1 MASHQKCIGGKMKIL
16 YFYQYFST
24 SRGSW
29 GTRVHEFTSEWVK
42 KGHSVTVITSV
53 YAKSDLKASKFIE
66 VQTFDGVKV
75 IVVNV
80 RVDNKQSFLKRIYTF
95 LVYAFLSSWYALTSR
110 YDVAVASSGPITAG
124 LPGLIAKYIRRK
136 KMVFEVR
143 DLWPQGAI
151 EMDMLRQPLLIKMAY
166 WFERFCYR
174 SADLIVALSPGMKKE
189 IEQKWQGTPVISITN
204 AANIELFSTPVEE
217 VDLASHGLQP
227 KAYALY
233 AGNIGKV
240 NNVEWMYEAARLLQ
254 EKGSR
259 IRIALIGDG
268 QLREGLI
275 DRKNREGLTHLVF
288 VPLMPKRQLV
298 GFVQQ
303 SLVSLVPLANKPVLI
318 TSSPNK
324 FYESLAAG
332 VPVIQTTNGWMKDF
346 VDTYQVGF
354 TVDPDD
360 PAALVSSLTE
370 LDREADKVNEMKS
383 RCQSVASAH
392 FDKRLLADRM
402 LLEIETIVQ

>member
-1 MASHQKCIGGKMKIL
+1 MKIL

-42 KGHSVTVITSV
+42 KGHTVTVITSV
-53 YAKSDLKASKFIE
+53 YAKSDLQARKFIE

-95 LVYAFLSSWYALTSR
+95 LVYAILSSWYALTSK
-110 YDVAVASSGPITAG
+110 YDVAIASSGPITAG
-124 LPGLIAKYIRRK
+124 LPGLLARYIRRK

-151 EMDMLRQPLLIKMAY
+151 EMDMLRHPLLIKLAY

-189 IEQKWQGTPVISITN
+189 IEQKWKGTPVISITN
-204 AANIELFSTPVEE
+204 AANIELFSTPVKD
-217 VDLASHGLQP
+217 VDLASHGLEPQ
-227 KAYALY
+227 AYALY

-240 NNVEWMYEAARLLQ
+240 NNVEWMYDAARLLQ
-254 EKGSR
+254 ENGSR

-268 QLREGLI
+268 QLRETLM

-298 GFVQQ
+298 GFIQQ

-346 VDTYQVGF
+346 VETYQVGF

-360 PAALVSSLTE
+360 PAALAACLME
-370 LDREADKVNEMKS
+370 LDREADQVKEMES
-383 RCQSVASAH
+383 RCKKVAAEH

-402 LLEIETIVQ
+402 LAEIENRAR

>member
-1 MASHQKCIGGKMKIL
+1 
-16 YFYQYFST
+16 
-24 SRGSW
+24 
-29 GTRVHEFTSEWVK
+29 
-42 KGHSVTVITSV
+42 
-53 YAKSDLKASKFIE
+53 
-66 VQTFDGVKV
+66 
-75 IVVNV
+75 
-80 RVDNKQSFLKRIYTF
+80 
-95 LVYAFLSSWYALTSR
+95 
-110 YDVAVASSGPITAG
+110 
-124 LPGLIAKYIRRK
+124 
-136 KMVFEVR
+136 
-143 DLWPQGAI
+143 
-151 EMDMLRQPLLIKMAY
+151 
-166 WFERFCYR
+166 
-174 SADLIVALSPGMKKE
+174 
-189 IEQKWQGTPVISITN
+189 
-204 AANIELFSTPVEE
+204 
-217 VDLASHGLQP
+217 
-227 KAYALY
+227 
-233 AGNIGKV
+233 
-240 NNVEWMYEAARLLQ
+240 MYEAARLLQ

-346 VDTYQVGF
+346 VETYQVGF

-402 LLEIETIVQ
+402 LLEIETLVQ